1 MRAVFRTLAAILIAS
16 VAASAAGQSTGHD
29 APPTPVA
36 HAITG
41 QVLID
46 DGTDTPLRRAKVT
59 LAAGAAVVSVTTV
72 TADDGRFVFADVES
86 GNYTLK
92 ISRPGFVDTWYGS
105 RSPGRGPGVPIAV
118 VAGRDLRPFVIR
130 VPRGAAI
137 AGVVRAE
144 GGTPVAHAMVQAVPA
159 PGGAAITVGPGI
171 DGFLPG
177 QTDGQGRY
185 RLHGLPAGDYYVGV
199 RFLQSSPSDAM
210 VRRISDAE
218 WQWADA
224 VTRAG
229 AAGRAVFTPPPDPAP
244 AETWA
249 PAWFPDAL
257 YARDAVTITL
267 AAGETRTDVDI
278 RLPLLPTATI
288 SGVVH
293 APDGTPKARAQVILE
308 PRAAADTPDPF
319 GPHNRLHS
327 TSTGPD
333 GVFHLRG
340 ITPGDFAVSVRAV
353 DGDADPRQAAMAMMP
368 LFGGSNVKI
377 LWAREDVIVQGRDVH
392 GLFLNLRPGI
402 TLSGSFVFDGTSP
415 PPGPMATMMLIAP
428 AGTGGTMAE
437 LGAAMRSAVMVAP
450 GPDGQFSSSGL
461 TPGRYR
467 LLSFGALQAASP
479 VPMNMTGGWSLRSAL
494 LDGLDVSDVPFEVAP
509 GRDAAELTI
518 TFSDRASQISG
529 TVIDE
534 ADRPTGAFPIVIFST
549 DRSHWAPFSRRVT
562 VVRPSTDG
570 RYTARGLPPGEY
582 FVSAVTELDEGAQF
596 DPSFLEQLA
605 PASFRIL
612 LGEGEQKVQ
621 DLRLKR

>member
-1 MRAVFRTLAAILIAS
+1 MTAILITS
-16 VAASAAGQSTGHD
+16 VAAGAAGQSAGRD
-29 APPTPVA
+29 AQGLPIPGG

-46 DGTDTPLRRAKVT
+46 DGTDAPLRRAKVT
-59 LAAGAAVVSVTTV
+59 LAAGAAVVPVTTV
-72 TADDGRFVFADVES
+72 TDDDGRFVFAGVEP

-92 ISRPGFVDTWYGS
+92 VSRPGFVDTWYGS

-118 VAGRDLRPFVIR
+118 VADRHLRPFGIR

-144 GGTPVAHAMVQAVPA
+144 GGAPVADAWVQAVPA
-159 PGGAAITVGPGI
+159 RGGPAITIGPNI
-171 DGFLPG
+171 DGSLPG
-177 QTDGQGRY
+177 QTDSQGRY
-185 RLHGLPAGDYYVGV
+185 RLHGLPAGDYLVGA
-199 RFLQSSPSDAM
+199 RFLQSSPRDSM

-229 AAGRAVFTPPPDPAP
+229 ATGRAASTPPPDPGP

-249 PAWFPDAL
+249 PAWFPDAI
-257 YARDAVTITL
+257 YPRDAVTVTL
-267 AAGETRTDVDI
+267 AAGEARTDVDI
-278 RLPLLPTATI
+278 RVPLVPTATV
-288 SGVVH
+288 SGIVQ
-293 APDGTPKARAQVILE
+293 AADGTPKAGSQVTLE
-308 PRAAADTPDPF
+308 PRAAADTPALF

-333 GVFHLRG
+333 GVFRLRG
-340 ITPGDFAVSVRAV
+340 ITPGEFAVNVRAV
-353 DGDADPRQAAMAMMP
+353 AGDADPGQAAMAMMP
-368 LFGGSNVKI
+368 LFGSSNAKI
-377 LWAREDVIVQGRDVH
+377 LWAREDVIVQGRDVD
-392 GLFLNLRPGI
+392 GLQLRLQPGI
-402 TLSGSFVFDGTSP
+402 NISGAFVFDGASP

-428 AGTGGTMAE
+428 AGTGGTLAE

-450 GPDGQFSSSGL
+450 GPDGKFSSSGL

-467 LLSFGALQAASP
+467 LLSFGAMQAVSP
-479 VPMNMTGGWSLRSAL
+479 VPMDMASGWSLQSAL
-494 LDGLDVSDVPFEVAP
+494 LDGQDISDVPFEVAA
-509 GRDAAELTI
+509 GRDALDLTI
-518 TFSDRASQISG
+518 TFTDSASQISG

-549 DRSHWAPFSRRVT
+549 DRAHWAPFSRRVT

-582 FVSAVTELDEGAQF
+582 FVSAVTELDEGAQY
-596 DPSFLEQLA
+596 DPAFLDQLA
-605 PASFRIL
+605 QASFRIT

-621 DLRLKR
+621 DLRLSAR